1 MLKKHMAACLV
12 ASALVAAPAFAQTTT
27 QPARPAQP
35 GGTQMTTPPA
45 TTVQPK
51 TSGTMAPLAAAQPN
65 QILGSDLR
73 GTKVYG
79 ANNEN
84 IGEIN
89 DTLIDRNGQVVA
101 VIVGVG
107 GFLGIGEKNVAI
119 PFQSLQFAAAPAT
132 GTTGTTTG
140 TTGARTGTMEP
151 DRIVLQGM
159 TKKDLEAAPSFKS
172 DRRAGTT
179 GTTTGTTG
187 TTGTTTGTT
196 PGTTTTAP
204 GATKPGMSGQ
214 GTGSQAPAGSGM
226 GSGSGTAPRQ

>member
-1 MLKKHMAACLV
+1 MLTKHMAACLV

-27 QPARPAQP
+27 QPAQP

-51 TSGTMAPLAAAQPN
+51 TSGTMGPLAAAQPN

-132 GTTGTTTG
+132 GTTGTTGTATG

-172 DRRAGTT
+172 DRRAGTLGT
-179 GTTTGTTG
+179 GTTTG
-187 TTGTTTGTT
+187 
-196 PGTTTTAP
+196 TTTAP
-204 GATKPGMSGQ
+204 GATKTMPGMSGQ